1 MLESMSP
8 GQGQHGLLI
17 LFHRHNPKLWGNK
30 KQTNKQWQQQQK
42 KQWKKKVTEEWNIN
56 NILPVM
62 QWSWGLFVFTMSE
75 LERQDDDSNW
85 NRAKVVVSNCMISFK
100 QRDKSFHFL
109 VDFTMTS
116 MARTQ
121 AKAEPGPLI
130 HVSQLNG
137 RNLIT
142 WAIQGWK
149 CTLARSWNPESEW
162 SNPGTLMWDVSTLS

>member
-1 MLESMSP
+1 
-8 GQGQHGLLI
+8 
-17 LFHRHNPKLWGNK
+17 
-30 KQTNKQWQQQQK
+30 
-42 KQWKKKVTEEWNIN
+42 
-56 NILPVM
+56 M

-121 AKAEPGPLI
+121 AKAEPGLLI

-142 WAIQGWK
+142 
-149 CTLARSWNPESEW
+149 
-162 SNPGTLMWDVSTLS
+162 